1 MSRQSSDGEGLLV
14 AFAAALANLQAHA
27 ESINALNVFPVPD
40 GDTGS
45 NMLATLRA
53 AVAEA
58 ERIPEDQRAA
68 GTVTAAISHGAL
80 MGARGNSGVILSQ
93 ILRGIAEAT
102 SGRRRINALDLAHAL
117 SVGSQ
122 TAHAAVVRPVE
133 GTILTVVRESAQ
145 AAVAAAEHEPDMEAV
160 LAATV
165 EAAGASVARTP
176 ALLPPLREAGVV
188 DAGGEGLHRILQG
201 ALRGLLGVWHAE
213 PGGVEPSRAAIVAGG
228 DGSFGYETMFLAT
241 AGTQPLDLGA
251 IRGQLEG
258 IGESV
263 LVAGDGRAVKVH
275 VHNLRPD
282 LVLTYGL
289 TLGTLSHI
297 SIENLDR
304 QAREVREARA
314 SAFTGIPEAPVS
326 GGPPAVEP
334 HGSVPVP
341 GQTTLSASSRMN
353 QRAGSDGIHAGPGV
367 VAVASGQG
375 LIAVFRSFGVA
386 EVIEGGQ
393 AANPSTGELLVAA
406 QRIDRAEVLVLPN
419 NANVRLAAEQAASLS
434 GRPRMVVVPT
444 RNAAEGFAAL
454 LAYEPGRDAEANA
467 ADMLDAARAI
477 QTLQVTDAVR
487 DARIDGRRV
496 RRGQTIVLDP
506 DDGLVAADG
515 DRTTAVVAAIRSLQP
530 GFELVTLYYGAD
542 ADLAEAEDL
551 GSAIRTAASGV
562 EVEVL
567 HGGQPHYRYL
577 VAAE

>member
-1 MSRQSSDGEGLLV
+1 VSRQSSDGDGLLV
-14 AFAAALANLQAHA
+14 AFGAALANLQEHA
-27 ESINALNVFPVPD
+27 EAINALNVFPVPD

-58 ERIPEDQRAA
+58 QRLPDEQRTA
-68 GTVTAAISHGAL
+68 GAVTAAISHGAL

-93 ILRGIAEAT
+93 ILRGIAEAS

-145 AAVAAAEHEPDMEAV
+145 AAVAAAEHEPDIEAV
-160 LAATV
+160 LAAAV
-165 EAAGASVARTP
+165 EAAAASVARTP
-176 ALLPPLREAGVV
+176 ALLPVLRDAGVV

-201 ALRGLLGVWHAE
+201 ALRGLLGVWHAG
-213 PGGVEPSRAAIVAGG
+213 PDRMEPSRAAIVAGE
-228 DGSFGYETMFLAT
+228 DGAFGYETMFLAT
-241 AGTQPLDLGA
+241 AGTQPLDVGA
-251 IRGQLEG
+251 IRSRLEG
-258 IGESV
+258 IGESI
-263 LVAGDGRAVKVH
+263 LVAGDARAVKVH
-275 VHNLRPD
+275 IHNLRPD
-282 LVLTYGL
+282 LVLAYGL
-289 TLGTLSHI
+289 TLGALSHI
-297 SIENLDR
+297 SVENLDH
-304 QAREVREARA
+304 QAREAREARA
-314 SAFTGIPEAPVS
+314 SAFTGVRAATAQGALPAAAANREDR
-326 GGPPAVEP
+326 PPASTAALTP
-334 HGSVPVP
+334 PGSP
-341 GQTTLSASSRMN
+341 GP
-353 QRAGSDGIHAGPGV
+353 GPDEIHAGPGV

-434 GRPRMVVVPT
+434 GHPRMVVVPT

-467 ADMLDAARAI
+467 AEMLDAARAI

-496 RRGQTIVLDP
+496 RRGQTIVLNP

-515 DRTTAVVAAIRSLQP
+515 DRTAAVVAAMRSLQP
-530 GFELVTLYYGAD
+530 GYELVTLYYGAD
-542 ADLAEAEDL
+542 ADLAEAEEL
-551 GSAIRTAASGV
+551 ANAIRSAGPGV
-562 EVEVL
+562 EVEVV